1 NAQSFIPHTRVVDGC
16 ASDAG
21 ASIASAEESLE
32 ALEARVLAKLR
43 QRPGI
48 WEQVPASALSPA
60 HARPAVASSARCEQ
74 SLATPGSL
82 LQEAE
87 ALNQSISFEDY
98 PGEDWAAVGRP
109 FSFGDL
115 AGSGEQETPLGASAL
130 ENSPPPLWSRP
141 PAWTVLPKRRI
152 EEMLKAVT
160 TQITLRWRSAQ
171 SYEVRRSC
179 FDYLWCQAL
188 LLLLAA
194 SVAASGVPFLSHEA
208 ASSGSFAL
216 LWAKIGSAE
225 YALAVD
231 SRSSRRAAVTCG
243 KSQERSASID
253 KQTT

>member
-1 NAQSFIPHTRVVDGC
+1 MQTDTEPLPQQQSRD
-16 ASDAG
+16 ASIKSTICEPLSSLKYNSSRANNSYIASMNTTKFKMWSTTDAG

-171 SYEVRRSC
+171 SYE
-179 FDYLWCQAL
+179 
-188 LLLLAA
+188 
-194 SVAASGVPFLSHEA
+194 
-208 ASSGSFAL
+208 
-216 LWAKIGSAE
+216 
-225 YALAVD
+225 
-231 SRSSRRAAVTCG
+231 
-243 KSQERSASID
+243 
-253 KQTT
+253 